1 MTRLTL
7 KAKLIPTAALGVA
20 FVIIVVLPL
29 LLLSLPNPKAVKV
42 PTMQSVKAGT
52 FLDAGEGLY
61 KLYPYAS
68 TQDKFPAGA
77 PSVGRKPSVYVK
89 YRQLDELP
97 AYGIYAYPTNQ
108 AVPVSRKIEKS
119 NVLRLAPESGLHTGL
134 YYITAARDGIYGGTD
149 YFYFKVRSVGKGRP

>member
-1 MTRLTL
+1 MTL

-42 PTMQSVKAGT
+42 RGMQGIKAGT

-108 AVPVSRKIEKS
+108 AVPVIRNIEKS
-119 NVLRLAPESGLHTGL
+119 KVLRLAPKSELRAGL

-149 YFYFKVRSVGKGRP
+149 YFYFKVCPADKGQP

>member
-1 MTRLTL
+1 MRRLTL

-42 PTMQSVKAGT
+42 STMQSVKVGT
-52 FLDAGEGLY
+52 FLDTAEGLY

-68 TQDKFPAGA
+68 TQDKFPVGA
-77 PSVGRKPSVYVK
+77 PSVDRKPSIYIK

-108 AVPVSRKIEKS
+108 AVSISRNIEKS
-119 NVLRLAPESGLHTGL
+119 KVLRLAPKRELRAGL
-134 YYITAARDGIYGGTD
+134 YCITAARDGIYGGTD
-149 YFYFKVRSVGKGRP
+149 YFYFRVRATDEAR